1 MIFLYISSSLLAGHC
16 QMMLIITWGTETSAL
31 IMLNKALIHK
41 TKHFL
46 SNQTKKRKKERE
58 REK

>member
-46 SNQTKKRKKERE
+46 SNQTKRKKERE
-58 REK
+58 K